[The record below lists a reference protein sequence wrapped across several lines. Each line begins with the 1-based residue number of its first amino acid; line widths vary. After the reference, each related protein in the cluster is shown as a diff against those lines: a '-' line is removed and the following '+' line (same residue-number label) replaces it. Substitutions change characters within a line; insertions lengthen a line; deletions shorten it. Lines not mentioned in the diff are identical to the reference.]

1 MIVARLGPETVIGT
15 ETLLQGISDLR
26 YEVEVGEVF
35 SQSKQNMI
43 HYYRF

>member
-43 HYYRF
+43 HYCRF